1 MEWEAFV
8 PVADLFQKLHHY
20 NTPFGHAWWV
30 SIEFSVLNWFSV
42 LFTLIWPGLHENR
55 TVRWVKRVVLVLI
68 LLTQDLFLPKTD
80 IISRPSQDVDVLAV
94 LDFQI
99 SCFRSCFVSQKIAHQ
114 PRRSWTKTGASATTT
129 LGMGTRASKIQDGE
143 DVDILRSPNYQEV
156 TRLIE

>member
-8 PVADLFQKLHHY
+8 PVADLFRKLHHY
-20 NTPFGHAWWV
+20 NTPFGHGWWV

-42 LFTLIWPGLHENR
+42 LFTLIWPGLHETR

-68 LLTQDLFLPKTD
+68 LLAQDLSLPKTD

-114 PRRSWTKTGASATTT
+114 PRRPRTKTGASATT
-129 LGMGTRASKIQDGE
+129 LGIGTRASKIQDGK
-143 DVDILRSPNYQEV
+143 DVEVLRSPDYQEV
-156 TRLIE
+156 PMLVK